1 MHSASH
7 IHADSCTSHTSF
19 LIFIWFA
26 PHGTF
31 GLSADRDNIILII
44 VLLECV
50 IPSGLKRKP
59 TFFLRSSAIS
69 FFLSFNFNF
78 NFLILIFGLVTSFPS
93 RKAGLIMRRLY
104 LALFR
109 RRTRA
114 VPIKFDCSTAI
125 PRIQFRRRATTAP
138 TVYDVWSDTLLI
150 HCHNLCFQFVHGSG
164 TAFKCHNRVVR
175 QNSSNFKGRFF
186 QPSLF

>member
-7 IHADSCTSHTSF
+7 PRGLMHISYVVLNFHLICTSWDFWIVGRPRQHNTHNCFAWVRHSF
-19 LIFIWFA
+19 WTHDGA
-26 PHGTF
+26 AREPR
-31 GLSADRDNIILII
+31 LSSCDQAQ
-44 VLLECV
+44 
-50 IPSGLKRKP
+50 
-59 TFFLRSSAIS
+59 FLS
-69 FFLSFNFNF
+69 FFLLI
-78 NFLILIFGLVTSFPS
+78 LILIFGLVTSFPS
-93 RKAGLIMRRLY
+93 RKAGLIMRRLH

-125 PRIQFRRRATTAP
+125 PRIQFRRRAPTAP
-138 TVYDVWSDTLLI
+138 TVCDVWSDTLLI
-150 HCHNLCFQFVHGSG
+150 HYHNLCFQFVHGSG